1 VSAKKVF
8 LNKIYLHA
16 LYALIFVLLVI
27 IPINALL
34 VPFQITEFNL
44 PIANVKK
51 VISIQKHLVVK
62 NVIINV
68 KLATKKNYALHATLT
83 HSEQTLLNVTV
94 FLAIMKI

>member
-1 VSAKKVF
+1 VSVEKVF
-8 LNKIYLHA
+8 SNKICHLVHC
-16 LYALIFVLLVI
+16 ALIFVSPVI
-27 IPINALL
+27 IPINVLR